1 MGRLDYD
8 SEGLVLLTNDKDL
21 RRPRPLMMTA
31 DSGGGVR
38 FYNGKNYVV
47 IAAQ

>member
-1 MGRLDYD
+1 MDLAGKDLI
-8 SEGLVLLTNDKDL
+8 SVSITNDKDL

-31 DSGGGVR
+31 AGNGVR
-38 FYNGKNYVV
+38 LYNGKNYVV